1 MSDEGQTS
9 ATREWIKN
17 HPELFGY
24 MFAALMMAQSATAVA
39 ATGHGSPGP

>member
-1 MSDEGQTS
+1 MSDEVQTS

-24 MFAALMMAQSATAVA
+24 MFAALMMAQGATVAA
-39 ATGHGSPGP
+39 ATGTGSPGP